1 MMMPSMSVIL
11 QSLAVLA
18 LFIIGIINLT
28 AVTTTTGPA
37 EGRNTSG
44 KNAVNT
50 SRILFVLI
58 LVMFLLQAYNLY
70 GEVMPKSA

>member
-18 LFIIGIINLT
+18 LLIIGIINLT

-37 EGRNTSG
+37 EQRNTSG

-50 SRILFVLI
+50 SRILFVIILI
-58 LVMFLLQAYNLY
+58 MFLFQAFATYK
-70 GEVMPKSA
+70 EVMQK

>member
-1 MMMPSMSVIL
+1 MEMPSMSVIL
-11 QSLAVLA
+11 QSIVALVL
-18 LFIIGIINLT
+18 LIIGMINII

-37 EGRNTSG
+37 EDRNTSG

-58 LVMFLLQAYNLY
+58 LVMFLLQAFTLY